1 MRWFAACLILLAAGC
16 GGGKATVAANGTSLA
31 QSRLSQAETRAAG
44 FAKSGDYQ
52 NAARQYGEAL
62 RIATTL
68 ENADAIA
75 GNAINLSVVQQWLG
89 RDADARA
96 ALDAVLAD
104 PHTAFSER
112 RKIQAERGRAI
123 VELSS
128 GNIGAA
134 VIWAGQAQSRC
145 AATNCEYAAAI
156 LN

>member
-1 MRWFAACLILLAAGC
+1 MRWLVVALIFLASGC
-16 GGGKATVAANGTSLA
+16 GAGKATVSGNSTSLA

-96 ALDAVLAD
+96 ALDGSRWCARLDQEIEEIDGVWTAVMD
-104 PHTAFSER
+104 D
-112 RKIQAERGRAI
+112 
-123 VELSS
+123 
-128 GNIGAA
+128 AA
-134 VIWAGQAQSRC
+134 
-145 AATNCEYAAAI
+145 
-156 LN
+156 